1 MANHFDLEEQEQLDQ
16 LKHFWKSWGGFISAV
31 IFISIFIVAG
41 WNMYG
46 YWKNRQAVQASML
59 LELIKT
65 SVASGDL
72 SRVDQAFSEIKT
84 KSPKT
89 IQAAQAGLLVA
100 KFNYDK
106 GDVNASKSAL
116 LSVINN
122 SSDVN
127 QKVVA
132 NLRLISIL
140 FEEKNYDE
148 AFEKLSMSFPGGFEG
163 LEKDRRA
170 DLMLMQENNKDA
182 IYNYLIAYKKY
193 DDNLSYR
200 KLIEFKLNSLG
211 ISNRSFVIS
220 DVPSAG
226 ILR

>member
-31 IFISIFIVAG
+31 VFIFIFSVAA

-65 SVASGDL
+65 SIASGDL
-72 SRVDQAFSEIKT
+72 SRVDQAFSEIKS

-100 KFNYDK
+100 KVNYDR
-106 GDVNASKSAL
+106 GENDAAKSAL

-132 NLRLISIL
+132 NLRLINIL
-140 FEEKNYDE
+140 FEEKKYDE
-148 AFEKLSMSFPGGFEG
+148 AFENLSMSFSGAFDG
-163 LEKDRRA
+163 LGKDRRA
-170 DLMLMQENNKDA
+170 DLMLMRENNKDA
-182 IYNYLIAYKKY
+182 ISDYLIAYQKY
-193 DDNLSYR
+193 DDNLGYR

-211 ISNRSFVIS
+211 VSNRSFVIS
-220 DVPSAG
+220 GVSSAG

>member
-31 IFISIFIVAG
+31 VFIFIFSVAA
-41 WNMYG
+41 WNMYS

-65 SVASGDL
+65 SIASGDL
-72 SRVDQAFSEIKT
+72 SRVDQEFSEIKS

-100 KFNYDK
+100 KVNYDR
-106 GDVNASKSAL
+106 GENDAAKSAL

-132 NLRLISIL
+132 NLRLINIL
-140 FEEKNYDE
+140 FEEKKYDE
-148 AFEKLSMSFPGGFEG
+148 AFEKLSMSFPSAFDG
-163 LEKDRRA
+163 LGKDRRA
-170 DLMLMQENNKDA
+170 DLMLMRENNKDA
-182 IYNYLIAYKKY
+182 ISDYLIAYQKY
-193 DDNLSYR
+193 DDNLGYR

-211 ISNRSFVIS
+211 VSNRSFVIS
-220 DVPSAG
+220 DVSSTG

>member
-31 IFISIFIVAG
+31 VFIFIFIFAA

-65 SVASGDL
+65 SIASGDL
-72 SRVDQAFSEIKT
+72 SRVDQAFSEIKS

-100 KFNYDK
+100 KVNYDR
-106 GDVNASKSAL
+106 GENDSAKSAL

-132 NLRLISIL
+132 NLRLINIL
-140 FEEKNYDE
+140 FEEKKYDE
-148 AFEKLSMSFPGGFEG
+148 AFEKLSMSFSGAFDG
-163 LEKDRRA
+163 LGKDRRA
-170 DLMLMQENNKDA
+170 DLMLMRKNNKDA
-182 IYNYLIAYKKY
+182 ISDYLIAYQKY
-193 DDNLSYR
+193 DDNLGYR

-211 ISNRSFVIS
+211 VSNRSFVIS
-220 DVPSAG
+220 DVSSTRT
-226 ILR
+226 LR

>member
-31 IFISIFIVAG
+31 VFIFIFSVAA

-65 SVASGDL
+65 SIASGDL
-72 SRVDQAFSEIKT
+72 SRVDQAFSEIKS

-100 KFNYDK
+100 KVNYDR
-106 GDVNASKSAL
+106 GENDAAKSAL

-132 NLRLISIL
+132 NLRLINIL
-140 FEEKNYDE
+140 FEEKKYDE
-148 AFEKLSMSFPGGFEG
+148 AFENLSMSFPGPFDG
-163 LEKDRRA
+163 LGKDRRA
-170 DLMLMQENNKDA
+170 DLMLMRENNKDA
-182 IYNYLIAYKKY
+182 ISDYLIAYQKY
-193 DDNLSYR
+193 DDNLGYR

-211 ISNRSFVIS
+211 VSNRSFVIS
-220 DVPSAG
+220 DVSSTG

>member
-1 MANHFDLEEQEQLDQ
+1 MANNFDLEEQEQLDQ

-31 IFISIFIVAG
+31 VFIFIFSVAA

-65 SVASGDL
+65 SIASGDL
-72 SRVDQAFSEIKT
+72 SRVDQAFSEIKS

-100 KFNYDK
+100 KVNYDR
-106 GDVNASKSAL
+106 GENDAAKSAL

-132 NLRLISIL
+132 NLRLINIL
-140 FEEKNYDE
+140 FEEKKYDE
-148 AFEKLSMSFPGGFEG
+148 AFENLSMSFPGAFDG
-163 LEKDRRA
+163 LGKDRRA
-170 DLMLMQENNKDA
+170 DLMLMRENNKDA
-182 IYNYLIAYKKY
+182 ISDYLIAYQKY
-193 DDNLSYR
+193 DDNLGYR

-211 ISNRSFVIS
+211 VSNRSFVIS
-220 DVPSAG
+220 DVSSAG